1 MNQPTVNGTAAK
13 RPAIAILGV
22 PFDNITTSEALATI
36 ENMIVS
42 REPHYVV
49 TANVDFVVQARND
62 VELLRI
68 FFDAHLVLCDGTP
81 LVWASRMLGNA
92 LPERVAGADIVP
104 LLIQMAD
111 KKGYRVFLLGATPA
125 SSSLAIARLKAKY
138 PNLETAH
145 YSPPF
150 NKLLEMDHEE
160 IKKRILAAK
169 PDILLI
175 SFGCPKQE
183 KWMTMHYRSLGVPV
197 SIGVGATID
206 FLAGQVRRAP
216 LWMQRSGTEWI
227 FRLAQEPR
235 RLLRRYLNDL
245 WIFGFGIIFQYL
257 RLRMMPPGREVSR
270 DGAVPV
276 DRATEAKPA
285 FQLITPPERLD
296 YHAVRRGVI
305 PADSL
310 LIAGSNYV
318 LDMRGVQ
325 FIDSTGIG
333 ALIRLKKKLHEA
345 GHQLVLLSP
354 TSFVRGALNLMHLK
368 DFFGIA
374 TSLTEAEL
382 LLAKRKQ
389 EALTSVSTSS
399 HASGT
404 FVWRGEITAA
414 NIEEVWHETKQ
425 SLDQA
430 EPGQALFLD
439 LSDVRFI
446 DSSGLGLMLR
456 ARKHALVRNITL
468 QVIGMQPAVRN
479 VLRLARLEG
488 LFAPVQASRRSPRQR
503 SLKQPE
509 PLGKPEEASKV
520 MTADVAKV

>member
-1 MNQPTVNGTAAK
+1 MQTIPSNPTATK

-22 PFDNITTSEALATI
+22 PFDNITTSEALATMDS
-36 ENMIVS
+36 MIAS

-104 LLIQMAD
+104 LLIQLAA
-111 KKGYRVFLLGATPA
+111 KKGYRVFLLGATPE
-125 SSSLAIARLKAKY
+125 SSATAVSRLKAKY
-138 PNLETAH
+138 PELQTAH

-160 IKKRILAAK
+160 IRRRIVEAR

-183 KWMTMHYRSLGVPV
+183 KWMAMHYRSLGVPV

-235 RLLRRYLNDL
+235 RLFRRYVNDL
-245 WIFGFGIIFQYL
+245 WIFGFGIFFQYL
-257 RLRMMPPGREVSR
+257 RLRIMSPQGEVSR
-270 DGAVPV
+270 AQTPLVAPLNLP
-276 DRATEAKPA
+276 KPA
-285 FQLITPPERLD
+285 FQLITLPERLD
-296 YHAVRRGVI
+296 CEAIRRDVL
-305 PADSL
+305 PADASF
-310 LIAGSNYV
+310 ASQGNYV
-318 LDMRGVQ
+318 LDMSQVQ

-333 ALIRLKKKLHEA
+333 ALIRLKKKLHEN
-345 GHQLVLLSP
+345 GHHLVLLCP
-354 TSFVRGALNLMHLK
+354 TAFVESALRLMHLWN
-368 DFFGIA
+368 FFAIA
-374 TSLTEAEL
+374 HSLAETEE
-382 LLAKRKQ
+382 LLAKRS
-389 EALTSVSTSS
+389 EEITSSVSCSNRTSGKFAW
-399 HASGT
+399 H
-404 FVWRGEITAA
+404 GEITAA
-414 NIEEVWHETKQ
+414 NIDEVWQET
-425 SLDQA
+425 SRALDEA
-430 EPGQALFLD
+430 APGQALFLD

-456 ARKHALVRNITL
+456 ALKTAQSQNLTL

-488 LFAPVQASRRSPRQR
+488 LFAPIQPARRG
-503 SLKQPE
+503 LTVTGATEE
-509 PLGKPEEASKV
+509 PGLNSNRNSKLL
-520 MTADVAKV
+520 TTDIAKV

>member
-1 MNQPTVNGTAAK
+1 MNASLVNPSGTP

-22 PFDNITTSEALATI
+22 PFDNITTPEALAAM

-104 LLIQMAD
+104 LLIQLAA
-111 KKGYRVFLLGATPA
+111 KKGYRVFLLGATPE
-125 SSSLAIARLKAKY
+125 SSALAISRLKTKY

-160 IKKRILAAK
+160 IRRRIVEAR

-216 LWMQRSGTEWI
+216 RWMQRSGTEWI

-235 RLLRRYLNDL
+235 RLFRRYFNDL
-245 WIFGFGIIFQYL
+245 WIFGFGILFQYL
-257 RLRMMPPGREVSR
+257 RLRILPPGKEISRE
-270 DGAVPV
+270 GAVSPG
-276 DRATEAKPA
+276 RSAAAKPS
-285 FQLITPPERLD
+285 FQLIALPERLD
-296 YHAVRRGVI
+296 YQAVRRNVI
-305 PADSL
+305 PAGSAL
-310 LIAGSNYV
+310 HAGCNSV
-318 LDMRGVQ
+318 LDMSRVQ

-333 ALIRLKKKLHEA
+333 ALIRLKKKLHER
-345 GHQLVLLSP
+345 GNQLVLLSP
-354 TSFVRGALNLMHLK
+354 TSFVRSALGLMHLQN
-368 DFFGIA
+368 FFGIA
-374 TSLTEAEL
+374 NSVLETEEL
-382 LLAKRKQ
+382 LARRSQEVLA
-389 EALTSVSTSS
+389 SVSGCSKTSGRF
-399 HASGT
+399 A
-404 FVWRGEITAA
+404 WRGEITAA
-414 NIEEVWHETKQ
+414 NIEEVWQETSR
-425 SLDQA
+425 SLEEA

-439 LSDVRFI
+439 LSEVRFI

-456 ARKHALVRNITL
+456 ARRQAQLRNISL

-488 LFAPVQASRRSPRQR
+488 LFAPAESSHRAARPLPGQS
-503 SLKQPE
+503 E
-509 PLGKPEEASKV
+509 PMTKPVEASKV
-520 MTADVAKV
+520 MTAEAAKV